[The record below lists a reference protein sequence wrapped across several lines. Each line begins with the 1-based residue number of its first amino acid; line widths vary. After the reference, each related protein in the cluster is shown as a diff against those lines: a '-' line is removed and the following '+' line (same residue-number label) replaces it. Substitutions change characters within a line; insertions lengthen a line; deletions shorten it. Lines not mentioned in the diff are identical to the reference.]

1 MRIGARR
8 NKISQLHV
16 QPEELA
22 RKLIKEMEDHRVTKG
37 SASWVPSRYTVFLCP
52 PDYERYADRI
62 DTMQVELS
70 RYVAR
75 RVRSKKYKTSSE
87 PVVDIVVDPDLRLGY
102 FGIQAHDDEPT
113 SLRSQPE
120 ATAIR
125 SQPEATAILSRTEA
139 ERLGLAQQLIVIR
152 SDGREQRFS
161 KSRVLIGRSR
171 EADFRLDD
179 PEVSRKHALVF
190 WSEGEIVIKDLEST
204 NGTMVNGRLVSSATV
219 RPGDVVTIG
228 EHRLF
233 IETG

>member
-1 MRIGARR
+1 MRIRARR

-37 SASWVPSRYTVFLCP
+37 SVSWVPSRYTVFLCP
-52 PDYERYADRI
+52 PDYERYAEHI
-62 DTMQVELS
+62 DAMQVELS
-70 RYVAR
+70 RHVAR
-75 RVRSKKYKTSSE
+75 RVRSKKYKTSNE

-102 FGIQAHDDEPT
+102 FGIQAHDDEPA
-113 SLRSQPE
+113 SL
-120 ATAIR
+120 R

-152 SDGREQRFS
+152 ADGREQRFS

-228 EHRLF
+228 DHRLF